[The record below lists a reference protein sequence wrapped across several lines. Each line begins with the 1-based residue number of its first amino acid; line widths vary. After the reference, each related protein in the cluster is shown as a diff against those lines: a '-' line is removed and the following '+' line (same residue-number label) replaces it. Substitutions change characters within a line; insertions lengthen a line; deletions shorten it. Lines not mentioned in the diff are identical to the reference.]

1 MTPSVRVVASG
12 EDVAGRVWAI
22 PRPRRDDPRRE
33 GRVREP
39 RAMSIDFRG
48 LRGCG
53 SPIVGFTAVCAGAF
67 IRDSLFVLAL
77 LVHVPLV
84 LALPRE
90 VIALPPALVQR
101 DEEMRAKVAVREVDL
116 RVDELLLG
124 RLHGAAAHVC
134 PLDGGRRLDPFLGYD
149 ATRVC

>member
-1 MTPSVRVVASG
+1 MWLAHRGVHGDVR
-12 EDVAGRVWAI
+12 W
-22 PRPRRDDPRRE
+22 
-33 GRVREP
+33 
-39 RAMSIDFRG
+39 
-48 LRGCG
+48 
-53 SPIVGFTAVCAGAF
+53 AF

-101 DEEMRAKVAVREVDL
+101 DEEMRAEVAVREVDL

-124 RLHGAAAHVC
+124 RLHGAAAHVS
-134 PLDGGRRLDPFLGYD
+134 
-149 ATRVC
+149 VH

>member
-1 MTPSVRVVASG
+1 MTPSVRVVTSG

-22 PRPRRDDPRRE
+22 ARPRRDDPRCE

-39 RAMSIDFRG
+39 RAIDFRG

-67 IRDSLFVLAL
+67 IGDSLFVLAL

-101 DEEMRAKVAVREVDL
+101 DEEMRAEVAVREVDL

-124 RLHGAAAHVC
+124 RLHGAAAHVS
-134 PLDGGRRLDPFLGYD
+134 
-149 ATRVC
+149 VH